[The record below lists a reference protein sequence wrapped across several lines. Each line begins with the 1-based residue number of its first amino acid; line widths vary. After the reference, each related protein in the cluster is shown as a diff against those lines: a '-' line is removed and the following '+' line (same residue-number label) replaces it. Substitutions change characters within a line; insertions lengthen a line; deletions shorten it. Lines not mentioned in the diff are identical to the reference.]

1 MSGISRRRAH
11 SAIIFDCDGVLVD
24 SEPLANRVMSELLA
38 EHGVAMTPEEC
49 LRRFVGMT
57 IPAEAAAIRE
67 DFGVDLLD
75 VLQREL
81 TALTLARFERELRA
95 MDGAAEV
102 LGRCRRPIGVA
113 SNSVTARVR
122 LSLRVTGLERFFA
135 DHVYTAEMVARPKP
149 APDLYLH
156 AAARLGFPPAECL
169 VVEDSVSGTSAARAA
184 GIAVIGF
191 TGGGHAGGGL
201 GRRLLDAGAVE
212 VMASWRELDSLVA
225 G

>member
-75 VLQREL
+75 VLQRVL
-81 TALTLARFERELRA
+81 TARTLARFERELRA
-95 MDGAAEV
+95 MDGAAEA

-191 TGGGHAGGGL
+191 TGGGHAGDGL